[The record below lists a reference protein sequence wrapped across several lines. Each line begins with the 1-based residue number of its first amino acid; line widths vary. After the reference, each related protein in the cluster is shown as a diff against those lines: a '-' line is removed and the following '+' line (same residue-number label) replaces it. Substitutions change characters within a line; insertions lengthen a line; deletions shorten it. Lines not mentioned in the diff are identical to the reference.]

1 MDGPLFICAKHHCA
15 KCFLLL
21 AWRFASL
28 RPWRPDRIGRTG
40 SVTRSYSILTSSG
53 NRCRILTRAS
63 ESTVFSAS
71 RPRNSDSV
79 FAKLTSQLNHIIN
92 KPVFIGTPFWNM
104 PLCGTMLPQN
114 PASLTLRDF
123 ELATHMINA
132 STTTNGAQKFP
143 IAASF
148 KINLSSVRS
157 DTALLSCS
165 FSFRSRFSSFS

>member
-1 MDGPLFICAKHHCA
+1 M
-15 KCFLLL
+15 L
-21 AWRFASL
+21 A
-28 RPWRPDRIGRTG
+28 
-40 SVTRSYSILTSSG
+40 SSG
-53 NRCRILTRAS
+53 NRCRIPTSAS

-71 RPRNSDSV
+71 RPVNGDS
-79 FAKLTSQLNHIIN
+79 AYARLTSQLNHISN

-104 PLCGTMLPQN
+104 PLCASMLPHN
-114 PASLTLRDF
+114 PASLTLQDF
-123 ELATHMINA
+123 ELATHMITA

-165 FSFRSRFSSFS
+165 FSFWSRFSSFS